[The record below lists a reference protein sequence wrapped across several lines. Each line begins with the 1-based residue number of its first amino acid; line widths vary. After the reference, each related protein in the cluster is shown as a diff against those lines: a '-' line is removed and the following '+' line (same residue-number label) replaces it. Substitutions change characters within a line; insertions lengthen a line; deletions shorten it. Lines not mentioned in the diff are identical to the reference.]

1 MGTADRREQ
10 RRRKREKNLFIEIF
24 NDQKLNFK

>member
-1 MGTADRREQ
+1 MGDRREQ